1 MVSNSKNY
9 SHSSVIVLVLFLMIS
24 NLWILPVENAKILAV
39 ETLGCK
45 SHWNFM
51 SAVLR
56 SLTDA
61 GHSVTVFTPLTDG
74 DRTNYTEVDLS
85 KNFPILMAKD
95 MRETLNVY
103 RNPIVYMNMKTG
115 LNKRYCDS
123 VYGNRQF
130 NEIIR
135 NLNADFDVIIMEPL
149 SVDCMSYLAST
160 LNLPIIYVIPSPM
173 ITYAERM
180 FTGHLSNPA
189 VVSNLLA
196 QQAVPKT
203 FIQRTVNTALLVYS
217 MLVTTYDE
225 WVLRFTNPR
234 LYDSSPKVHPSVIF
248 QNSHYITETSRPVVP
263 NLIDIGGIHLKPSK
277 NIPQDILD
285 FIEDSPHGV
294 IYFTFGSIIQSYTL
308 PEHIINSFKEAF
320 ANVPQKVLWK
330 FEGEMKDVP
339 KNVMIRKWFPQRD
352 ILLHP
357 KIKLFISH
365 GGISGIYEA
374 VDGGV
379 PVLGFPLFFDQ
390 PRNIDNLVNAKM
402 AISMDLFT
410 INKEKLLNNI
420 VNLINNEKYM
430 RNAKIASQRFKDR
443 PMSPEQSVVY
453 WTEYVIRHK
462 GADHLKS
469 HGLNLTW
476 YQYFLLDVIAVILIF
491 ITLVLFVIYI
501 FFKLMC
507 KYINYIPKYSHNYVR
522 ALLIWPWINN
532 LNSLKYLPLLW

>member
-9 SHSSVIVLVLFLMIS
+9 SHSFVIVMVLFLTIF
-24 NLWILPVENAKILAV
+24 NPWILPVENAKILAV

-56 SLTDA
+56 SLTDV

-135 NLNADFDVIIMEPL
+135 NRNADFDVIIMEPL

-203 FIQRTVNTALLVYS
+203 FVQRTVNTALLVYS

-277 NIPQDILD
+277 NIPQV
-285 FIEDSPHGV
+285 S
-294 IYFTFGSIIQSYTL
+294 
-308 PEHIINSFKEAF
+308 
-320 ANVPQKVLWK
+320 
-330 FEGEMKDVP
+330 
-339 KNVMIRKWFPQRD
+339 
-352 ILLHP
+352 
-357 KIKLFISH
+357 KL
-365 GGISGIYEA
+365 
-374 VDGGV
+374 
-379 PVLGFPLFFDQ
+379 
-390 PRNIDNLVNAKM
+390 
-402 AISMDLFT
+402 
-410 INKEKLLNNI
+410 
-420 VNLINNEKYM
+420 
-430 RNAKIASQRFKDR
+430 
-443 PMSPEQSVVY
+443 
-453 WTEYVIRHK
+453 
-462 GADHLKS
+462 
-469 HGLNLTW
+469 
-476 YQYFLLDVIAVILIF
+476 
-491 ITLVLFVIYI
+491 
-501 FFKLMC
+501 
-507 KYINYIPKYSHNYVR
+507 
-522 ALLIWPWINN
+522 
-532 LNSLKYLPLLW
+532 